1 MKTKELIRQLMEED
15 PTGEEEVCVGNIDI
29 HFVSSEPAYWDGSLQ
44 VLQRDPSKAPY
55 YNIVGGKYK
64 RSGVKIQIHTLS
76 ISDAISNAHRDGE
89 FLVDYS
95 ELDEQRAASTKKA
108 HDDLREWHKKLD
120 NKLEWE
126 NFLRWVKDKVKEEDK
141 EDIEGVSLG
150 FFEKN
155 IKPDDPLP
163 NGGIPSGHSY
173 VSCRHM
179 QWDQKYEV
187 CFDEGFFKIKKKE
200 EVA

>member
-15 PTGEEEVCVGNIDI
+15 PTGEEEVCVGNVDI
-29 HFVSSEPAYWDGSLQ
+29 HFVCSEPAYWDGSLQ
-44 VLQRDPSKAPY
+44 ILQRDSSKSPY

-76 ISDAISNAHRDGE
+76 ISDAISNDANI
-89 FLVDYS
+89 LIDYS
-95 ELDEQRAASTKKA
+95 ELDEQRALSTKKA

-126 NFLRWVKDKVKEEDK
+126 NFIKWVKSKVKEEDG
-141 EDIEGVSLG
+141 EDIEQVSWN
-150 FFEKN
+150 FFEKE
-155 IKPDDPLP
+155 ISHDDPLP
-163 NGGIPSGHSY
+163 DGGLPSGHSY

-179 QWDQKYEV
+179 QWDQKFDV
-187 CFDEGFFKIKKKE
+187 FFDEGFFKIKKK
-200 EVA
+200 